1 MLSPVVQDALN
12 DQINTE
18 LYSSYNYLAMSA
30 WCERQNFRGCANWL
44 RVQSQ
49 EEYAHAMKLYDFLVA
64 RSGKVV
70 LRAIAPPQTDYES
83 IPQVFQEALKQE
95 LDVSRRIDLLY
106 ELAFREKAFAALVEL
121 QWFITEQVEEER
133 TSRDIVAKF
142 ELVKDDPSAL
152 LDMDRELGART
163 LAAADANAA
172 GADSA
177 T

>member
-1 MLSPVVQDALN
+1 MLSQVVQDALN

-49 EEYAHAMKLYDFLVA
+49 EEYGHAMKLYNFLIA
-64 RSGKVV
+64 RSGKVI
-70 LRAIAPPQTDYES
+70 LKSIAAPQAEYES
-83 IPQVFQEALKQE
+83 IPRVFQEALKQE
-95 LDVSRRIDLLY
+95 LDVSRRIDSLY
-106 ELAFREKAFAALVEL
+106 ELAFRERAFAALVEL

-133 TSRDIVAKF
+133 TAHDIVAKF

-152 LDMDRELGART
+152 LDLDRELGART
-163 LAAADANAA
+163 IASAGTGEGA
-172 GADSA
+172 GA
-177 T
+177 